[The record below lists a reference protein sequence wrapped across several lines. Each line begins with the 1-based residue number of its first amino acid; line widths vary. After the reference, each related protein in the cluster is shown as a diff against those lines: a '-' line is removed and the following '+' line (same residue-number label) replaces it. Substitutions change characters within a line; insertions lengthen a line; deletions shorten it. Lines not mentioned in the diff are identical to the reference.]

1 MPTVSENRDRAW
13 SRSRLLVLT
22 ESLAELVEGE
32 HGPFDV
38 DDVILFGKY
47 KNKRGRIISFGVNH
61 KGQVT
66 IEVEPIPKGR
76 KKNKILGLYKIWTMP
91 QPEPEP
97 QPELESVQRLREY
110 GPPDEW
116 SGSVAAF
123 LGSEGRRELQQ
134 TWDGLTKAEQTKVR
148 QEWDEGWENE
158 AAPRRVRR
166 RKAGSGQRKMTKIC
180 PKGMNMMGGRCIR
193 VQAGKRAKTRRMKK
207 RWGRTGGATKSKR
220 KSSRMRR
227 RYGSIETLGNL
238 IAEGR
243 TLLDNHDPT

>member
-1 MPTVSENRDRAW
+1 MPTVSENSDRAW
-13 SRSRLLVLT
+13 SRSRLFVLT

-97 QPELESVQRLREY
+97 EL
-110 GPPDEW
+110 D
-116 SGSVAAF
+116 A
-123 LGSEGRRELQQ
+123 
-134 TWDGLTKAEQTKVR
+134 
-148 QEWDEGWENE
+148 E

-180 PKGMNMMGGRCIR
+180 PKGMNMTGGRCIR